1 MSSILVRGAN
11 HGRRNR
17 KLEPG
22 SAEQKLLAYLFRDYD
37 LDARGVSDINETV
50 KVTIE
55 LLLLRIQGLVSYLQ
69 TDKQFSSLCVKI
81 FICNV
86 AEYKRWK
93 ITGMV

>member
-1 MSSILVRGAN
+1 MSSISVRGAN

-37 LDARGVSDINETV
+37 VDARGVSDINETV

-55 LLLLRIQGLVSYLQ
+55 LLLLRIQGLVSYIQ
-69 TDKQFSSLCVKI
+69 TDKQFSSQYILL

-86 AEYKRWK
+86 AEYERLK
-93 ITGMV
+93 ITGML